1 MSSTNRAR
9 LIDLMRQ
16 FTTETE
22 RYIEAASAKDALYR
36 TDLNA
41 LGIMMGAARAGAT
54 VTPGML
60 REELNLSS
68 PATTALVDRLDT
80 AGHVTRTR
88 SAVDRRQVHL
98 ELTEKARMTGG
109 KLFAPLA
116 QHINTALDE
125 FDDAELAL
133 LERMMQRITDATIA
147 AKADAGEAGSA
158 TSAPEEDGTGI

>member
-16 FTTETE
+16 FTSETE

-98 ELTEKARMTGG
+98 ELTEKARVTGG

-147 AKADAGEAGSA
+147 AKGDAGKDGSG
-158 TSAPEEDGTGI
+158 TSAPGKDGTGI